1 MITFA
6 VMNAEATLSVD
17 AKRRALEQ
25 VLSSRA
31 FSRPGQLRS
40 LMKYLCEMEI
50 SGSGAEL
57 NEHAIGVAAFGRPQ
71 DYSPL
76 EDPCVRSRAYELRKR
91 LQQYNE
97 ADGLS
102 AEVIVEFQRGSYVPL
117 FTVRETTAI
126 GQLPAS
132 QTLETGPLSIQA
144 DPLTLEPGL
153 LIRSRRRLPAILL
166 FSAACLLCVFIG
178 TRIPR
183 PSPVDPIIREAWGP
197 LVDANANVMISIG
210 RSLWFVVRPSG
221 SKLPAGVISFPVP
234 PIVKREF
241 LSNGE
246 ATEGPGLEMQY
257 TDNAAAIGDI
267 SGIVV
272 AVNTLQQ
279 FGVNYQMLPERAGPI
294 PAMRGRNVLLFGS
307 PFSSPAVS
315 ELLPPSAWKIHFDT
329 NLAQWV
335 VCRNSGPGDP
345 LFVPAKRESRPFPEV
360 LGLITVLPS
369 QGSTPSSPRR
379 TVIVSGLP
387 SVGTHGAL
395 EYFASPKAMQELR
408 NRFRQSGL
416 HGFPSSYQVVVRC
429 KANDT
434 LLLSSEY
441 VAHLVLA
448 K

>member
-1 MITFA
+1 MIEFA
-6 VMNAEATLSVD
+6 VLKAEATLSVET
-17 AKRRALEQ
+17 KRRALEQ

-31 FSRPGQLRS
+31 LSRPGQLRS

-50 SGSGAEL
+50 SGKGLEL
-57 NEHAIGVAAFGRPQ
+57 NEHDIGVAAFGRQQ

-76 EDPCVRSRAYELRKR
+76 EDSCVRSRAYELRKR

-97 ADGLS
+97 SEALS
-102 AEVIVEFQRGSYVPL
+102 ADVIIEFQRGSYVPQ
-117 FTVRETTAI
+117 FTVRETA
-126 GQLPAS
+126 GLAQLPMS
-132 QTLETGPLSIQA
+132 QAQEDSPPSIQA
-144 DPLTLEPGL
+144 DPLALEPPL

-166 FSAACLLCVFIG
+166 LLAACLLCFLIG
-178 TRIPR
+178 TRFPR
-183 PSPVDPIIREAWGP
+183 PNPVDPIIREAWGP
-197 LVDANANVMISIG
+197 LVEADANVMISIG

-221 SKLPAGVISFPVP
+221 SKLPAGVLSFPVP
-234 PIVKREF
+234 QIVKGEF
-241 LSNGE
+241 LSNGK
-246 ATEGPGLEMQY
+246 AAEGSGLEMQY

-272 AVNTLQQ
+272 AINTLRQ

-294 PAMRGRNVLLFGS
+294 PAMRSRNVLLFGS

-315 ELLPPSAWKIHFDT
+315 ELLPPSAWKIDFDADF
-329 NLAQWV
+329 AQWV
-335 VCRNSGPGDP
+335 VCRNSEPGDP
-345 LFVPAKRESRPFPEV
+345 LFVPARREGRPSSEV

-369 QGSTPSSPRR
+369 QGSTPAAPRR
-379 TVIVSGLP
+379 TVIFSGLP

-395 EYFASPKAMQELR
+395 EYFASPKAMQDLR

-416 HGFPSSYQVVVRC
+416 DGFPSSYQVVVRC

-434 LLLSSEY
+434 LLLSSAY

-448 K
+448 R